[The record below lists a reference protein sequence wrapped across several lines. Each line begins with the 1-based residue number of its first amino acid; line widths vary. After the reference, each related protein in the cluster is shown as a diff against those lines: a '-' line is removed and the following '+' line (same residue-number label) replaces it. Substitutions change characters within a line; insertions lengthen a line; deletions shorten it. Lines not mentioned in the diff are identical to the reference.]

1 MCFATHLSKLRPR
14 VIDVLLSL
22 GILGR
27 MREECLEVRDRF
39 VLRRKGE
46 KDVLFGSALIEHSPA
61 GWV

>member
-1 MCFATHLSKLRPR
+1 MCFATYLSKLRPR

-39 VLRRKGE
+39 RRVL
-46 KDVLFGSALIEHSPA
+46 PA
-61 GWV
+61 D